1 MEPVSLAWALLSL
14 KLRVSGATWLCVQ
27 EPEGEEQQAALQENW
42 FALIPSRRI
51 YGMPPT
57 PGLLTCGLSPP

>member
-1 MEPVSLAWALLSL
+1 MQEALAMSGLASAECFARPWAPHGS
-14 KLRVSGATWLCVQ
+14 VVQ

-51 YGMPPT
+51 YGMR
-57 PGLLTCGLSPP
+57 LNF